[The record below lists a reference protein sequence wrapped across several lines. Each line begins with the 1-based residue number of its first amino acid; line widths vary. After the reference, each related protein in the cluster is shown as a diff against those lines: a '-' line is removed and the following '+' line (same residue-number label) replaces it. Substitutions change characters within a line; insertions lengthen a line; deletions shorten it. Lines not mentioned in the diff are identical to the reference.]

1 MDIEFI
7 LSLIVGIFGIITTI
21 FATGGTMLFIALRA
35 SRAVESRS
43 DVKIEAV
50 RTELLARIEAVRM
63 ETKTDRHNYVDKID
77 SVLNEI
83 RNDFL
88 NLSNTVSEGFGRLE
102 VIANLKEGA

>member
-1 MDIEFI
+1 MSAEFI
-7 LSLIVGIFGIITTI
+7 LSLIIGLFGVITTI

-77 SVLNEI
+77 NVLNEI

-88 NLSNTVSEGFGRLE
+88 ELSNTVAEGFGRLE
-102 VIANLKEGA
+102 GLAKEK

>member
-1 MDIEFI
+1 MSAEFI
-7 LSLIVGIFGIITTI
+7 LSLIIGLFGIITTI

-35 SRAVESRS
+35 VRAVESKS

-50 RTELLARIEAVRM
+50 RIELLARIEAVRM

-77 SVLNEI
+77 TVLNEI

-88 NLSNTVSEGFGRLE
+88 DLSKTVSEGFGRLE
-102 VIANLKEGA
+102 AISDLRDPR